1 MNHLAKQEGINEL
14 DAILVMK
21 KELVLAFRNDEEN
34 KRRLKILIQLLK
46 TR

>member
-21 KELVLAFRNDEEN
+21 KELVLAFRSDE
-34 KRRLKILIQLLK
+34 
-46 TR
+46 